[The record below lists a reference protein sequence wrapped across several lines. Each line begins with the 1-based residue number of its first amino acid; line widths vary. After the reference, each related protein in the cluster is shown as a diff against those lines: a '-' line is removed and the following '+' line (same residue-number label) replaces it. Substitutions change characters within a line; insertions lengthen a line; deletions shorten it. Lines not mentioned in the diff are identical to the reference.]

1 MTLKKTYDL
10 AFSLGSTC
18 AVSQSLR
25 EAGLQFASYPMDW
38 TASPGVLEAAQ
49 VVAADFA
56 HWLDADDLKL
66 WDVRHGAGFCTR
78 IYKNMR
84 TGFGFSHEFSDF
96 ERFAA
101 TYPKVKATYER
112 RIARFRERLES
123 ASNVLAVY
131 NELPIR
137 SAAPDETLV
146 RARDVLRAKC
156 PKAAIDLVY
165 FWAEP
170 GAKAPRERVVAE
182 GVVSVGLDYRR
193 FDAGEVTHFV
203 ERGGFTAW
211 LRARAEVR
219 DVRDAEDRAHFEA
232 VQAKTALWRWG
243 YGKSAFRR
251 WLNHRAYKLYRSL
264 ERFLQ
269 KRGMVQKEGPLW
281 FVDK

>member
-1 MTLKKTYDL
+1 MKRKYDF
-10 AFSLGSTC
+10 AFSLGATC

-25 EAGLQFASYPMDW
+25 EAGLQFASYPLDW
-38 TASPGVLEAAQ
+38 TASPGVVQSAQ
-49 VVAADFA
+49 LVSDDFA

-66 WDVRHGAGFCTR
+66 WDVRHGAGFGTR

-96 ERFAA
+96 ERFAVS
-101 TYPKVKATYER
+101 YPKVHAMYER
-112 RIARFRERLES
+112 RIARFRERLDS
-123 ASNVLAVY
+123 AKRILAVY

-137 SAAPDETLV
+137 AEAADETILK
-146 RARDVLRAKC
+146 AYEILRKRC
-156 PKAAIDLVY
+156 PGAEIDLVY

-170 GAKAPRERVVAE
+170 GAKAPHERVVAD
-182 GVVSVGLDYRR
+182 GVLSIGIDYRKY
-193 FDAGEVTHFV
+193 DDGAITHFV

-211 LRARAEVR
+211 LKARAEVR
-219 DVRDAEDRAHFEA
+219 DPRDAEDRARFEA
-232 VQAKTALWRWG
+232 VQAKTDLWRWG

-281 FVDK
+281 FVDR